1 VFFQQHDGEK
11 HGNEVKPMHVFTR
24 IYEFAASA
32 GAFEGYV
39 YHREGL
45 DMKAMVNWVGNL
57 KAAHALLPQ
66 EVLGEI
72 QPSIDQTLGR
82 ALQSLVVLLGEGH
95 GMVDSVRSMIR
106 GRLPISPDDFQ
117 KEKAF

>member
-1 VFFQQHDGEK
+1 
-11 HGNEVKPMHVFTR
+11 MHLFTS
-24 IYEFAASA
+24 IYEFASSA

-45 DMKAMVNWVGNL
+45 DMKALADWVGNL

-72 QPSIDQTLGR
+72 QPSINQTLGR
-82 ALQSLVVLLGEGH
+82 ALQSLILRLGESH
-95 GMVDSVRSMIR
+95 SMVDTLRSMTR
-106 GRLPISPDDFQ
+106 GRLPLSPDDFQ
-117 KEKAF
+117 KEKAFKKGHQKDE

>member
-1 VFFQQHDGEK
+1 
-11 HGNEVKPMHVFTR
+11 MHLFTR

-39 YHREGL
+39 YRREGL
-45 DMKAMVNWVGNL
+45 DMKALANWVSNL
-57 KAAHALLPQ
+57 KTAYALLPQ

-82 ALQSLVVLLGEGH
+82 ALQSLILLLGEGH
-95 GMVDSVRSMIR
+95 RMIDNLRSMVR
-106 GRLPISPDDFQ
+106 GRLPVSPEDFQ
-117 KEKAF
+117 KEKAFEQGLQNDK

>member
-1 VFFQQHDGEK
+1 
-11 HGNEVKPMHVFTR
+11 MHLFTR

-39 YHREGL
+39 YRREDL
-45 DMKAMVNWVGNL
+45 DMKALENWVANL
-57 KAAHALLPQ
+57 RAAHELLPQ

-82 ALQSLVVLLGEGH
+82 ALQSLAARFGEGDS
-95 GMVDSVRSMIR
+95 MVDSLRSMTR
-106 GRLPISPDDFQ
+106 GRLPGSPDDFQ
-117 KEKAF
+117 KEKPFEKAVKNKHKA

>member
-1 VFFQQHDGEK
+1 
-11 HGNEVKPMHVFTR
+11 MHLFTR

-45 DMKAMVNWVGNL
+45 DMKALENWVGNL

-66 EVLGEI
+66 EVLGEV

-82 ALQSLVVLLGEGH
+82 ALQSLIQVLGEGH
-95 GMVDSVRSMIR
+95 VMVDKLRSMTR

-117 KEKAF
+117 KEKAFKGSSKRGVT

>member
-1 VFFQQHDGEK
+1 
-11 HGNEVKPMHVFTR
+11 MHLFAR

-39 YHREGL
+39 YQRGEL
-45 DMKAMVNWVGNL
+45 DMKALANWVSNL

-72 QPSIDQTLGR
+72 QPSVDQTLGR
-82 ALQSLVVLLGEGH
+82 ALQSLIPILGQGH
-95 GMVDSVRSMIR
+95 GTIEKLRSMTK
-106 GRLPISPDDFQ
+106 GRLPSSPDDFQ
-117 KEKAF
+117 KEKTFTKVS